1 MTGVHN
7 GPVSSTECV
16 ADVEIRPATA
26 ERFADVARVLA
37 PKKADAPVC
46 WCLSYRLPNAE
57 NHVLRGPDRPA
68 RLRSFCQ
75 QDPPPGLV
83 AYVDGEPA
91 GWCSVGLRATLP
103 RLVNSRTIPRVD
115 DIPAWS
121 VICFVIRSGYRR
133 LGLTHQ
139 LLAAAVTYARL
150 RGPRTRGLP
159 GRPAGGRISSSLA
172 YVGTTS
178 LFEAAGFRRV
188 QPTAAKSGGATR
200 WLMRLTL

>member
-1 MTGVHN
+1 M
-7 GPVSSTECV
+7 

-91 GWCSVGLRATLP
+91 GWYSVGPRATLP

-115 DIPAWS
+115 DIPVWS

-139 LLAAAVTYARL
+139 LLAAAVTYARGYGAPAL
-150 RGPRTRGLP
+150 EGYPVD
-159 GRPAGGRISSSLA
+159 PAGGRISSSLA